1 MYKYKD
7 HRVRKRNGGNMQVT
21 RNVIKFNGLNIK
33 IPEDTKRVW
42 DLSENRWGYKYDKIM
57 PQR

>member
-1 MYKYKD
+1 
-7 HRVRKRNGGNMQVT
+7 MQVT